1 MKLFSKLLGSKS
13 KLSSSYKKAREF
25 LLSCERPLF
34 FFDDDPD
41 GLSSFLLL
49 YRFTKCGRGMAIKGA
64 QLQSSFK
71 RQIDSY
77 QPDALVILD
86 KASVEE
92 DFFEDIDIPVLWI
105 DHHELQRPPKNVLY
119 INSRQEKHDKPTA
132 WLAYQ
137 IVKQDPWLAT
147 VGIVSDWQLPEKS
160 LRKQTQDILPDSI
173 TKPQVALFNSQ
184 AGELARIFAF
194 NLKGSSKDIVSSI
207 KMLSR
212 INSPF
217 ELLEEQHAQ
226 ARLLIKR
233 YKQRQNEYES
243 LKQQVV
249 VDANDPLLLF
259 EYQENKN
266 SYTADL
272 SNELLYRYPKK
283 CILIA
288 RHRADR
294 YVCSLRYSQKNIEK
308 ILQDVLEI
316 TGGNG
321 GGHEHACGA
330 QIPEDQ
336 WATFLDELRKRI

>member
-1 MKLFSKLLGSKS
+1 MKLFSKLLGSSS
-13 KLSSSYKKAREF
+13 KLTSSYKKAKEF
-25 LLSCERPLF
+25 LLSCDRPLF

-49 YRFTKCGRGMAIKGA
+49 YRFTKRGRGMAIKGA
-64 QLQSSFK
+64 QLKSSFK
-71 RQIDSY
+71 RQIESY

-92 DFFEDIDIPVLWI
+92 DFFDDINIPVLWI
-105 DHHELQRPPKNVLY
+105 DHHEVQQPPKNVLY
-119 INSRQEKHDKPTA
+119 INSHHDKHDKPTA

-147 VGIVSDWQLPEKS
+147 VGIVGDWQLPDAKI
-160 LRKQTQDILPDSI
+160 RKQTQEILPDSI
-173 TKPQVALFNSQ
+173 TKPQDALFASQ
-184 AGELARIFAF
+184 AGELARVFAF

-217 ELLEEQHAQ
+217 ELLDEKHAQ
-226 ARLLIKR
+226 ARLLMKR
-233 YKQRQNEYES
+233 YKQKKQEYES

-249 VDANDPLLLF
+249 VDVKDPLLVF
-259 EYQENKN
+259 EYSEDKN
-266 SYTADL
+266 SFTAEL
-272 SNELLYRYPKK
+272 SNELLYLYPEK
-283 CILIA
+283 CIVIA

-294 YVCSLRYSQKNIEK
+294 YVCSLRYSQKNVEN
-308 ILQDVLEI
+308 ILQEVLRI

-330 QIPEDQ
+330 QIPADQ
-336 WATFLDELRKRI
+336 WKTFLEELRKRV